1 MTEYSAE
8 ISTGVVT
15 QIVVGS
21 YVVANENFEGEWVD
35 CTSSPEPS
43 AGISWTWNGTEFAA
57 PVVEP
62 D

>member
-1 MTEYSAE
+1 MNHYAAE

-35 CTSSPEPS
+35 CTDNPQPA
-43 AGISWTWNGTEFAA
+43 AGITWTWNGTNFTA
-57 PVVEP
+57 PTVAP
-62 D
+62 

>member
-1 MTEYSAE
+1 MNHYAAE

-35 CTSSPEPS
+35 CTTTAEPA
-43 AGISWTWNGTEFAA
+43 AGITWLWNGTNFSA
-57 PVVEP
+57 PTVTP
-62 D
+62 